1 MKKLNEFIPAQQPKI
16 QFLLTDI
23 DDTLT
28 THGKL
33 PSCAYDS
40 LWQLHNAGIK
50 IIPITGRPAGWC
62 EMIARFW
69 PVAGIVGENGG
80 FYFKY
85 QNQKMHRWFFTDE
98 NTMLQNKNKLKTIQ
112 SEILKNVPDCAV
124 SSDQFSRLMDLAID
138 FCEDVSALP
147 NSDIQKIVNIFES
160 FGAIAKISSIHV
172 NGWFGDYNKLTTTFK
187 FLKNEF
193 GLSESEI
200 LNQCAF
206 VGDSPNDEP
215 MFEKFPLTFGVGN
228 IQNFSEQLKFK
239 PTYVATL
246 NGGEGFSEIVRKIL
260 GSGKKLF

>member
-1 MKKLNEFIPAQQPKI
+1 MLMKNLNEFSPKQQPNI

-28 THGKL
+28 TDGKL
-33 PSCAYDS
+33 PRCAYDS

-62 EMIARFW
+62 EMIARLW
-69 PVAGIVGENGG
+69 PVAGVIGENGG

-85 QNQKMHRWFFTDE
+85 QNQKMHRWFFTDQK
-98 NTMLQNKNKLKTIQ
+98 TMSENKNKLKIIET
-112 SEILKNVPDCAV
+112 EVLKSVQGCAV

-138 FCEDVSALP
+138 FCEDVPALSK
-147 NSDIQKIVNIFES
+147 SDIQKIVQIFES
-160 FGAIAKISSIHV
+160 FGATAKVSSIHI
-172 NGWFGDYNKLTTTFK
+172 NGWFGDYNKVTTTFK
-187 FLKNEF
+187 FLKNEL
-193 GLSESEI
+193 GLSESEA

-215 MFEKFPLTFGVGN
+215 MFEKFPLTFGVAN
-228 IQNFSEQLKFK
+228 IKKFSDQLKFK
-239 PTYVATL
+239 PTYVANQ

-260 GSGKKLF
+260 G